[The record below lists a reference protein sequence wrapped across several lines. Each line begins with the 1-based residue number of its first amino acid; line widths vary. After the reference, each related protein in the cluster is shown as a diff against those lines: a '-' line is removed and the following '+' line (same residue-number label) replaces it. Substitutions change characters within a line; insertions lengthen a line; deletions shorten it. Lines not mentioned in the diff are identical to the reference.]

1 MRIRLN
7 QPDRDRDESIDQPA
21 MDPSRKHKFPNE
33 DERAQ
38 DATSDFPAD
47 VGNDLGQFSQEA
59 GNTYPPF
66 PKVSEEAGGDEVHN
80 AAQRG
85 GTGPRVDDLGMDD
98 LQDIPHEPDLAA
110 LDEFTEDLGDRPVFD
125 RSVENIDLDEP
136 RTDVE
141 ANKEDTRPGRNA
153 RLPAREDQLADEE
166 SKVYDESLDGPG
178 TRDLH

>member
-7 QPDRDRDESIDQPA
+7 QPDRDRDGSIDQPS

-47 VGNDLGQFSQEA
+47 VGNDLGQFSQEE